1 VNSASS
7 SFRIRHGFLAIG
19 AGSLRVATQSGVIEL
34 ENTMTRY
41 LLLLGFS
48 ACAFAASAGEDVTF
62 QTVDANKDGFVSES
76 EFVSWKTSTGEM
88 SPADALIK
96 FIEID
101 ADASGMISEAEMD
114 AAKARK
120 SEENSESDKQM

>member
-1 VNSASS
+1 
-7 SFRIRHGFLAIG
+7 
-19 AGSLRVATQSGVIEL
+19 
-34 ENTMTRY
+34 MTRY
-41 LLLLGFS
+41 LLLLGIS
-48 ACAFAASAGEDVTF
+48 ACAFAASAGEDVRF

>member
-1 VNSASS
+1 
-7 SFRIRHGFLAIG
+7 
-19 AGSLRVATQSGVIEL
+19 
-34 ENTMTRY
+34 MTRY

-48 ACAFAASAGEDVTF
+48 AWALAASAGEDVTF
-62 QTVDANKDGFVSES
+62 QTVDANGDGFVSES

-101 ADASGMISEAEMD
+101 TDASGMISEAEMA
-114 AAKARK
+114 AAKAEK
-120 SEENSESDKQM
+120 MGHDSDASKQM